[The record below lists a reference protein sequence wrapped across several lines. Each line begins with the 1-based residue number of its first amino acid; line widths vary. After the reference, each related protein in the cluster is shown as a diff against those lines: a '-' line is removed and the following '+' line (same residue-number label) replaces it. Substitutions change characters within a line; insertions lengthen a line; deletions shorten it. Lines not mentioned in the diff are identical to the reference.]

1 MDRLDIDVYDDELQ
15 TEIQLVA
22 DLMIAANQ
30 ADGRIAQT
38 DVDALLGVC
47 PEVYD
52 GVDGTRPPDGAP
64 EHALLVRPRDATDGV
79 PRAHPRR

>member
-1 MDRLDIDVYDDELQ
+1 MDRLDIDMYDDELQ

-30 ADGRIAQT
+30 ANGRIGQT

-47 PEVYD
+47 PGAYD
-52 GVDGTRPPDGAP
+52 GVDGVHPHDGAP
-64 EHALLVRPRDATDGV
+64 EHAVSIRPRDATDGV
-79 PRAHPRR
+79 PRAHKPR